1 MRKKITDK
9 EWNTILPR
17 VQERTQRGRQ
27 TEVIFNG
34 IRIDEKRIEREL
46 DRRRSNSS
54 MRQQFLQGRISSYPL
69 IRN

>member
-34 IRIDEKRIEREL
+34 VRIDEKRIEREL

-54 MRQQFLQGRISSYPL
+54 MRQQFLQGRISSYSL
-69 IRN
+69 IRS